1 MIPKYV
7 TDFFEAHLS
16 LLDLCGNR
24 VLEVGCGYA
33 QLMGLVLDNEP
44 GIHELVG
51 INYPDILVTSPAADT
66 RVLVM
71 DASKMDFDDS
81 SFGVCYSL
89 ATFEHIHD
97 FAGTLSEIHRVLKPG
112 GLMIAKWSP
121 IWNGF
126 DGHHY
131 GPTLSDP
138 SHSEIGLPWAHLIFD
153 RESLPA
159 YLEHGEG
166 FSPAEAASATRAIYD
181 SDWLSRRTVN
191 EYEKD
196 IRASGFE
203 VDRLEATPCELGG
216 LMNKIAAKITAGS
229 IDPERV
235 IRFFQHH
242 DEHSLLSYKMLAYL
256 RKPSSQGFG
265 IARGVGSC
273 SDK

>member
-1 MIPKYV
+1 MIPKYA
-7 TDFFEAHLS
+7 TDFFDAHLAP
-16 LLDLCGNR
+16 LDLCGKR

-33 QLMGLVLDNEP
+33 QLMRLVLDKHPAIE
-44 GIHELVG
+44 ELVG
-51 INYPDILVTSPAADT
+51 INYPDIPVPSSAANA

-71 DASKMDFDDS
+71 DATKMDFEDC
-81 SFGVCYSL
+81 SFDYAYSL

-97 FAGTLSEIHRVLKPG
+97 FAGALSEIRRVLKPG

-166 FSPAEAASATRAIYD
+166 FLPAEAASATKAIYE
-181 SDWLSRRTVN
+181 SDWLSRRTAS
-191 EYEKD
+191 EYERD
-196 IRASGFE
+196 IHASGLE
-203 VDRLEATPCELGG
+203 VNRLEKTPCELGG
-216 LMNKIAAKITAGS
+216 LMNKIAAKITDGS
-229 IDPERV
+229 IEPERV
-235 IRFFQHH
+235 IRFFQNH

-256 RKPSSQGFG
+256 RKP
-265 IARGVGSC
+265 RV
-273 SDK
+273 